1 MMQGSLAMRLRVL
14 RAERGLSLTEAAER
28 AGIQRQTLALLERGE
43 RHPHDPTLAKIAKGY
58 GVPVEELLEEPVPLA
73 EAPREAGRLQD
84 ERRLYYLRLF
94 RAFLHTFSRRWEE
107 EPPKTFEETVP
118 FSKALIDVLKQGGFE
133 PPQEAGPKELYELER
148 FEDAID
154 RLIEIAAKAKGEE
167 RAGEQEAR
175 RLEDKRLEADFSE
188 KTQAPPPDVPADGA
202 ETDEEQHLRYLRGWR
217 DFIDGLAQ
225 RWESKPPQT
234 SKEIDPTL
242 GALAPLLEQ
251 RVFDRSGREGPSED
265 EELVRILGGIN
276 RLVEIMQKVGQGDN
290 IASMEE
296 YREYE
301 ERMERSA

>member
-1 MMQGSLAMRLRVL
+1 MRLRVL

-167 RAGEQEAR
+167 RAGEQEAG

-202 ETDEEQHLRYLRGWR
+202 ETDEEQHLRYLRGWG
-217 DFIDGLAQ
+217 DFIDRLAQ
-225 RWESKPPQT
+225 RWEAKPPQA
-234 SKEIDPTL
+234 SKEIDPAL
-242 GALAPLLEQ
+242 GALAPLLDQ
-251 RVFDRSGREGPSED
+251 RVFDLSGREGPSEA
-265 EELVRILGGIN
+265 EELMRIRRGIE
-276 RLVEIMQKVGQGDN
+276 RLAKIIQKVEEVEQGSAADN
-290 IASMEE
+290 IESMAE
-296 YREYE
+296 YRE
-301 ERMERSA
+301 RMKRSA